1 MLDVILATKLK
12 KDLLKIL
19 EEVEKGKSYL
29 VIKKGKPSGVLL
41 NIDDYESLVETVNL
55 IKDKSFLKKLLNE

>member
-19 EEVEKGKSYL
+19 EEVEKGNSYF
-29 VIKKGKPSGVLL
+29 VIKKGKPSAVLL
-41 NIDDYESLVETVNL
+41 NVDDYESLVETVNL
-55 IKDKSFLKKLLNE
+55 IKDKNFLKKLLNE

>member
-29 VIKKGKPSGVLL
+29 VIKKGKPSSILL
-41 NIDDYESLVETVNL
+41 NVDDYESLVETANL
-55 IKDKSFLKKLLNE
+55 IRDKNFLKKLVNE

>member
-29 VIKKGKPSGVLL
+29 VIKKGKPSSVLL
-41 NIDDYESLVETVNL
+41 NVDDYESLVETANL
-55 IKDKSFLKKLLNE
+55 IRDKNFLKKLLNE

>member
-29 VIKKGKPSGVLL
+29 VIKKGKPSSILL
-41 NIDDYESLVETVNL
+41 NVNDYESLVETANL
-55 IKDKSFLKKLLNE
+55 IKDKNFLKKLLNE

>member
-19 EEVEKGKSYL
+19 EEVKNGRSYL
-29 VIKKGKPSGVLL
+29 IIKKGKPSGVLL
-41 NIDDYESLVETVNL
+41 NV
-55 IKDKSFLKKLLNE
+55 

>member
-1 MLDVILATKLK
+1 MFDVILATKLK

-41 NIDDYESLVETVNL
+41 NIDDYESLIETVNI
-55 IKDKSFLKKLLNE
+55 IKDKNFLKKLLNE